1 MQDIDDKVATARQRG
16 AAPYL
21 LDKHNG
27 LDAERC
33 IEKWAGAE
41 LRRAG
46 WGKVVSRAAHSRDV
60 DAVEPRLR
68 GLAALLTR
76 CAEGEPQA
84 VAELRHW
91 DGDRLH
97 RTLTRMLEDP
107 ERVRVALDR
116 LLADLAGGSGAFLG
130 GGEAAAQD
138 WLFARL
144 RRAVR
149 ETGGMPVRPLTS
161 FPPRPAPP
169 SEPEPE
175 AMWPAPEPTATA
187 RPAEP
192 QPTASVPNPR
202 LRPPQAP
209 VRARRPTQA
218 PRPTTRTGRA
228 ARWFGVAFLLLAA
241 AATGL
246 AGSIVAVRWLDPEP
260 QFAGL
265 PPAAQTPPPAVV
277 PEPQPAPEPAAGPAP
292 AAAPVGPPL
301 AAADLPVVAAPVI
314 AQPPAPP
321 APGVAALPRIV
332 IHHGLGEESASV
344 AEQLATQLRTA
355 GYGEVL
361 VRAVNFDV
369 ATASVRYF
377 FLDDRAG
384 AERLVRALGPFL
396 SWHGRAAPS
405 TPIGFTDFRP
415 LPRPG
420 TLEIW
425 LPRR

>member
-1 MQDIDDKVATARQRG
+1 M
-16 AAPYL
+16 
-21 LDKHNG
+21 
-27 LDAERC
+27 
-33 IEKWAGAE
+33 EKWAGVE
-41 LRRAG
+41 LQRAW
-46 WGKVVSRAAHSRDV
+46 WGKVLTRAAHSRDV

-91 DGDRLH
+91 DGDRLQ

-116 LLADLAGGSGAFLG
+116 LLADLAGGSGSFLG

-149 ETGGMPVRPLTS
+149 ETGGMPVRTVGT
-161 FPPRPAPP
+161 FPTYPAPESEPAPP
-169 SEPEPE
+169 ES
-175 AMWPAPEPTATA
+175 WPAPEPAA
-187 RPAEP
+187 AAQPAEP
-192 QPTASVPNPR
+192 TAIPAAPNAR

-209 VRARRPTQA
+209 IRARRPTQA
-218 PRPTTRTGRA
+218 PRPPTRTGRA
-228 ARWFGVAFLLLAA
+228 ARWLGVAFLLLAA

-246 AGSIVAVRWLDPEP
+246 AGSIIAVRWLDPEP

-265 PPAAQTPPPAVV
+265 AAPEAAPETVPQ
-277 PEPQPAPEPAAGPAP
+277 PEPLPAPEPAAGAP
-292 AAAPVGPPL
+292 AEPDRAPPVGPPI

-314 AQPPAPP
+314 APPPEA
-321 APGVAALPRIV
+321 AAVALPRIV

-369 ATASVRYF
+369 ATASVRFF
-377 FLDDRAG
+377 FLDDRPG